1 MLSRIAES
9 VFWIGR
15 YLERADGTAR
25 ILDVHLQLLLEDPW
39 MNEDE
44 ANRSLLNI
52 MGAPV
57 EETRTEPVER
67 EDVLAQFAYAD
78 SPGSIIGSLTSAREN
93 ARWARE
99 VVSTEMWE
107 TLNTTRNELFRG
119 RWKSRSPHR
128 FFGWVRER
136 VAAVTGITDATMSRD
151 QVWNFLQLGRSI
163 ERADMTARMLASQ
176 DVRGNSSFG
185 WQLVLRSCGAHEAYL
200 RTYGAAASEDR
211 AAEFL
216 LMDRLFPRSVV
227 FALMTADQ
235 CLAQL
240 SSDETLWA
248 SRLIARDDARHMLGR
263 ARTDLEYRELG
274 DVLSDLATHMD
285 TVQRICSGASDAV
298 SRRYFPRGA
307 AMSWVREVS

>member
-9 VFWIGR
+9 MFWIGR

-39 MNEDE
+39 ADENE
-44 ANRSLLNI
+44 ACRSLMNV

-57 EETRTEPVER
+57 EDDNEDKITR
-67 EDVLAQFAYAD
+67 EDVLDRFAYID
-78 SPGSIIGSLTSAREN
+78 GPGSIIGSLTAAREN
-93 ARWARE
+93 ARRARE
-99 VVSTEMWE
+99 AVSTELWE
-107 TLNTTRNELFRG
+107 SLNMTRNELLRG
-119 RWKSRSPHR
+119 RWETRSPHR

-136 VAAVTGITDATMSRD
+136 VAAVTGIADATMSRD
-151 QVWNFLQLGRSI
+151 QVWNFMQLGRSI
-163 ERADMTARMLASQ
+163 ERADMTARLLASQ
-176 DVRGNSSFG
+176 DLRGKSNFG

-227 FALMTADQ
+227 FALMTADR
-235 CLAQL
+235 CLEQL
-240 SSDETLWA
+240 SGDETMWA

-263 ARTDLEYRELG
+263 ARTDLEYRQLE

-285 TVQRICSGASDAV
+285 HVQRICSTASDAV
-298 SRRYFPRGA
+298 SRRYFPRGRTT
-307 AMSWVREVS
+307 SWVREIS

>member
-9 VFWIGR
+9 LFWIGR

-39 MNEDE
+39 ADEDE
-44 ANRSLLNI
+44 ACRSLLNV

-57 EETRTEPVER
+57 GDDHVDPVTR
-67 EDVLAQFAYAD
+67 EDVLARFAYVD
-78 SPGSIIGSLTSAREN
+78 GPGSIIGSLTAAREN
-93 ARWARE
+93 ARRARE
-99 VVSTEMWE
+99 AISTEVWE
-107 TLNTTRNELFRG
+107 SLNTTRNELFRG

-128 FFGWVRER
+128 YFAWVRER
-136 VAAVTGITDATMSRD
+136 VATVTGIADATMSRD
-151 QVWNFLQLGRSI
+151 QSWNFLQLGRSL
-163 ERADMTARMLASQ
+163 ERADMTARLLAVQ
-176 DVRGNSSFG
+176 DVRGIGNFG
-185 WQLVLRSCGAHEAYL
+185 WQIVLRSLGAHEAYL

-227 FALMTADQ
+227 FALLTADH
-235 CLAQL
+235 CLEQL
-240 SSDETLWA
+240 SSDETLWS

-263 ARTDLEYRELG
+263 ARTDLEYRQLD

-285 TVQRICSGASDAV
+285 QVQRICSSASDAV
-298 SRRYFPRGA
+298 AKKYFPRGRTV
-307 AMSWVREVS
+307 SWVKEIS

>member
-9 VFWIGR
+9 LYWIGR

-39 MNEDE
+39 ADEDD
-44 ANRSLLNI
+44 ACRSLLNV

-57 EETRTEPVER
+57 DAARTEAVTR
-67 EDVLAQFAYAD
+67 ADVLDRFAYVD
-78 SPGSIIGSLTSAREN
+78 GPGSIIASLTAAREN
-93 ARWARE
+93 ARRARE
-99 VVSTEMWE
+99 AVSTELWE
-107 TLNTTRNELFRG
+107 SLNTTRNELFRG
-119 RWKSRSPHR
+119 RWPQRSPHR
-128 FFGWVRER
+128 YFAWVRER
-136 VAAVTGITDATMSRD
+136 VAAVTGFADATMSRD
-151 QVWNFLQLGRSI
+151 QVWNFMLLGRSI
-163 ERADMTARMLASQ
+163 ERADMTARLLASQ
-176 DVRGNSSFG
+176 DVRGIGTSG

-227 FALMTADQ
+227 FALLTADR
-235 CLAQL
+235 CLEALSGEDAQ
-240 SSDETLWA
+240 WA

-263 ARTDLEYRELG
+263 ARTDLEYRQLD

-285 TVQRICSGASDAV
+285 HVQRICSSASDAV
-298 SRRYFPRGA
+298 SRRYFPRGRA
-307 AMSWVREVS
+307 LAWVRETL